1 MSCEHLETRPAHGLF
16 VCGTGTDVGK
26 TYVSCEIAKKL
37 VAENISVGVY
47 KPVASGAVVE
57 KDQLVSTDALALQR
71 AAACDDGREIRHAIG
86 RNPVPGGASG
96 DLTRRLGESQ
106 RPAYMRLPIAVYC
119 IAQSNRI

>member
-1 MSCEHLETRPAHGLF
+1 MRFGGMRPFAHGKRNRTAIGRGFRDGSFQKRLP
-16 VCGTGTDVGK
+16 
-26 TYVSCEIAKKL
+26 AKRFLSL
-37 VAENISVGVY
+37 VRAE
-47 KPVASGAVVE
+47 AFC
-57 KDQLVSTDALALQR
+57 R

-106 RPAYMRLPIAVYC
+106 RPAYMRLPIAIYC